1 MRRLL
6 NLNQPS
12 TTFLKIIGFFVVLLP
27 AVLYGIKLAWNE
39 AGVITTL
46 LRSLIKTSLVVG
58 ASVFIVFLMLI
69 VVEQIQDY
77 YYDIQ
82 YQKQR
87 SQKVVLVNGFYECQY
102 CGNQKV
108 RKNDKVCNVCG
119 KDFAPE
125 KT

>member
-46 LRSLIKTSLVVG
+46 LRSLIKISLVVG

-87 SQKVVLVNGFYECQY
+87 SPKVVLVNGFYECQY